1 VEQRQIEVRKAE
13 ERLAELNLRVE
24 SDVRTTHDQVMEARA
39 RARAQRTA
47 VRQAQRGFDIVTQE
61 YLAGTKTR
69 LEVTE
74 AEVSLRESELNYAE
88 AVYDYLVARAQLD
101 YVVGAVPAV
110 EPVVRQMID
119 DPGEA
124 PPPYRNEASMENG
137 E

>member
-1 VEQRQIEVRKAE
+1 
-13 ERLAELNLRVE
+13 
-24 SDVRTTHDQVMEARA
+24 
-39 RARAQRTA
+39 
-47 VRQAQRGFDIVTQE
+47 
-61 YLAGTKTR
+61 LAGTKTR

-74 AEVSLRESELNYAE
+74 AEVSLRETELNYAE

-110 EPVVRQMID
+110 EPVVKQMIE

-124 PPPYRNEASMENG
+124 PPPYRNEASMESG